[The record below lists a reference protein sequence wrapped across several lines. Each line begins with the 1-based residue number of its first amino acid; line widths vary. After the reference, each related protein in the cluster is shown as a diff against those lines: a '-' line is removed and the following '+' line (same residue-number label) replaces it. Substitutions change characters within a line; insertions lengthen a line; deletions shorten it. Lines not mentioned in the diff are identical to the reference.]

1 MPALDEMIKIAR
13 ETGATDLH
21 ITAGVPPKMRV
32 NGRMMEMNYPR
43 ILASDTVEILLEIMT
58 EIQRERFEERGEY
71 DMACSFP
78 GLARCRIHAYKQ
90 QGGTALA
97 IRLLEEQIDF
107 ADRLGIPSK
116 VNSLYEKESG
126 LALFTGSAGS
136 GKTTTA
142 ASLLMEINC
151 RREAH
156 ILTLEHPVEYL
167 YPRGNGMVNQ
177 REIGIDSADYVSALQ
192 AAMHEDVD
200 VILIGELADA
210 ETLQMAVTAAENG
223 KLVLAVLPTAVS
235 LDIADYL
242 MEWFPPH
249 RQPQMRRRFLQAL
262 QMVVYQEKQCD
273 PEGNHSRFTY
283 EIITPEKLSGLS

>member
-1 MPALDEMIKIAR
+1 MPALDEMIKIAK
-13 ETGATDLH
+13 EAGASDLH

-32 NGRMMEMNYPR
+32 NGRMVEMNYPKL
-43 ILASDTVEILLEIMT
+43 LASDTVEILLEIMT
-58 EIQRERFEERGEY
+58 EVQRERFEERGEY

-78 GLARCRIHAYKQ
+78 GMARCRLHAYKQ

-116 VNSLYEKESG
+116 VSSLYEKKKG
-126 LALFTGSAGS
+126 LVLFTGTAGS

-142 ASLLMEINC
+142 AALLLEINC
-151 RREAH
+151 RTDAH

-167 YPRGNGMVNQ
+167 YPTGNGMVNQ
-177 REIGIDSADYVSALQ
+177 REIGTDSADYVSALK
-192 AAMHEDVD
+192 AAMHEDAD

-223 KLVLAVLPTAVS
+223 QFVLAVLPAAVS
-235 LDIADYL
+235 LDTVDYL

-249 RQPQMRRRFLQAL
+249 RQMQMRKRFLRAL

-273 PEGNHSRFTY
+273 PEGNHSRFVY
-283 EIITPEKLSGLS
+283 EIITPEQLS